1 MSVTLTGYRGGANAL
16 GASQVG
22 IAGLQDAIKN
32 DQSKVKA
39 NEILASLRNDLR
51 TKTGVLRLLHTSD
64 ADKDMKFQNSGGFKQ
79 IFLSGAKLQRSGE
92 VVSDLLKAAGL
103 SDEKVQEFNQ
113 YVTERGHSGVKAKK
127 VLEFIDSI
135 KVQTSDTEDNAV
147 KNLGIRV
154 DSDTLLG
161 GGASGVVKAATYRG
175 NDYVFKQPKGNNPNL
190 GFLFLAN
197 EQGKIIYPKS
207 IVSSAPEISPP
218 AEEQQRYSQES
229 IVRNSDIPG
238 PKKLVMIDK
247 RQATEE
253 RPYIAPKERQNS
265 SISSLIESDYRY
277 DNNTKNFVNLF
288 RQIPG
293 LFGPNSDLLDS
304 DDFDEESSKDS
315 VLSGPIGRND
325 DQVVV
330 SGLSKPD
337 VQFPIEEDAVSSA
350 KTDELSAF
358 QKKIDLP
365 AEQPVVA
372 NAPSKPQLAREGIAN
387 AARVKNLPQVITPTV
402 YVLRETP
409 KQGPA
414 QYHAIEGSVAL
425 KAWATK
431 QSLESTFEVTGLL
444 MPKATGNQP
453 LEYTSNTVSAINVD
467 IADLKPMAESGLS
480 LLKGLAA
487 HGFIHGDIKP
497 ENLMW
502 DSHTKNLQLIDN
514 DSLQKISKNS
524 KESGPNDA
532 HTLIY
537 LNPVAWKHKPP
548 GTEAK
553 LGIGRDL
560 FALGMVILE
569 TSLYAKDQGGKAD
582 QLMERLTFGK
592 QPTGRARYFMASDKY
607 QEGIQ
612 ELQDEK
618 FDANSI
624 EAFARSCIIES
635 IRLEE
640 TRLAG
645 NITAFE
651 RYNESQPDAQHL
663 LAKLERDL
671 AQIK

>member
-1 MSVTLTGYRGGANAL
+1 MSVTLTGYKGGASAP

-22 IAGLQDAIKN
+22 IAGLRDAIKN
-32 DQSKVKA
+32 DQTKVKA

-64 ADKDMKFQNSGGFKQ
+64 ADKAMKFQNSGGFKQ

-103 SDEKVQEFNQ
+103 SDEKAKEFDQ
-113 YVTERGHSGVKAKK
+113 YVTERGHSGVKAQK

-135 KVQTSDTEDNAV
+135 KVQTSDTEENAV
-147 KNLGIRV
+147 KNMGVTVQSAESLGQ
-154 DSDTLLG
+154 G
-161 GGASGVVKAATYRG
+161 GNGVVKPATYKG
-175 NDYVFKQPKGNNPNL
+175 NDYVYKQPIKHDSNL
-190 GFLFLAN
+190 GLLFLAN
-197 EQGKIIYPKS
+197 EQGETIYPQ
-207 IVSSAPEISPP
+207 SSVPLAPEM
-218 AEEQQRYSQES
+218 
-229 IVRNSDIPG
+229 G
-238 PKKLVMIDK
+238 PSAVADKQKTIDQNFHPTVPQKEVTNEK
-247 RQATEE
+247 RQSTEGN
-253 RPYIAPKERQNS
+253 YFIAQKYEQRS
-265 SISSLIESDYRY
+265 SSSSESDYANVDDLMIY
-277 DNNTKNFVNLF
+277 IFKNAAPLDHKFKESDRADHNVTAHSKHPIL
-288 RQIPG
+288 
-293 LFGPNSDLLDS
+293 SDL
-304 DDFDEESSKDS
+304 
-315 VLSGPIGRND
+315 IGEND
-325 DQVVV
+325 DQVVPNDGLK
-330 SGLSKPD
+330 SGVK
-337 VQFPIEEDAVSSA
+337 FKIKEEAVSSQ
-350 KTDELSAF
+350 KSNNLSELEL
-358 QKKIDLP
+358 QID
-365 AEQPVVA
+365 QPLKQEA
-372 NAPSKPQLAREGIAN
+372 ADSPSKPQLARKGIAN

-425 KAWATK
+425 KAWASK

-444 MPKATGNQP
+444 MPKATGRQP
-453 LEYTSNTVSAINVD
+453 LEYSKSAAVNSINVQTD
-467 IADLKPMAESGLS
+467 DLKPMAQSGLN

-514 DSLQKISKNS
+514 DSLKKISKTS
-524 KESGPNDA
+524 KESGINDA
-532 HTLIY
+532 YTQIY

-548 GTEAK
+548 GNEAK

-569 TSLYAKDQGGKAD
+569 TSLYAKGQGDKAN
-582 QLMERLTFGK
+582 QLMEKLTFGNER
-592 QPTGRARYFMASDKY
+592 PGRAKYLMSQDKY
-607 QEGIQ
+607 QNGIQ
-612 ELQDEK
+612 ELQDEN

-635 IRLEE
+635 IQLEE
-640 TRLAG
+640 RRLAG

-651 RYNESQPDAQHL
+651 RYDETQPDAQHL
-663 LAKLERDL
+663 LAKLEGDL